1 MEKQK
6 ILTLIIVVAIIGL
19 IGLGGYVVYDEM
31 QQKNTQTKTET
42 ISADKENQIQKEE
55 PKEEENKEKQ
65 PKQEQAEGKEE
76 KESNAEA
83 KNEESKDDK
92 AIALAKKTWGDDNS
106 VTFNIEE
113 KKGNLYYI
121 AVKGDGAVISWYEV
135 NTDTWEISD
144 FY

>member
-55 PKEEENKEKQ
+55 PKEEENKEEQ
-65 PKQEQAEGKEE
+65 PKPEQAEGKE
-76 KESNAEA
+76 
-83 KNEESKDDK
+83 
-92 AIALAKKTWGDDNS
+92 
-106 VTFNIEE
+106 
-113 KKGNLYYI
+113 
-121 AVKGDGAVISWYEV
+121 
-135 NTDTWEISD
+135 
-144 FY
+144 